1 MGRPEGPLSATDIRN
16 AHAGGAG
23 VGRPTKGT
31 AAPTPYIVGRM
42 EAVLIGIILAV
53 IIVGGVLALG
63 AIVQMVKSPYRDR

>member
-1 MGRPEGPLSATDIRN
+1 
-16 AHAGGAG
+16 
-23 VGRPTKGT
+23 
-31 AAPTPYIVGRM
+31 M